1 MRKILFFILSISSY
15 FSASAQQ
22 IFLDSAVYYY
32 QNSKLPEAKAQI
44 EKAVNDAQ
52 TINNPYAWYFRGVIY
67 KEIYKQNRPADSLLT
82 LRIEAANSFTKS
94 IELDT
99 NKEYEAENL
108 KNLRFL
114 GVTFFN
120 DANLKLKEQK
130 FELSQKCF
138 NLYKPTMKLADPLM
152 NIKEMEIEF
161 KEMEIEYYLSVASTY
176 NKIYNKRD
184 DKLVEYLDK
193 AKDTYNKVIK
203 IDPEN
208 LLANYNMG
216 IIYYNQA
223 VKIIRSL
230 EVTLDILAFREAE
243 DEVIELF
250 KKSLP
255 YIETGYQLAPD
266 DKNIVEALY
275 EIYYSLNDEENFE
288 EFKKKLDDLNKN

>member
-1 MRKILFFILSISSY
+1 MMRRILFFILFISTC

-22 IFLDSAVYYY
+22 IFLDSAIYYY

-52 TINNPYAWYFRGVIY
+52 TINNPYAWYFRGIIY
-67 KEIYKQNRPADSLLT
+67 KGLYKQNRPADSLLT
-82 LRIEAANSFTKS
+82 LRVEAANSFTKS

-99 NKEYEAENL
+99 NNEYEVENM
-108 KNLRFL
+108 KNLRFI
-114 GVTFFN
+114 GVTFFD
-120 DANLKLKEQK
+120 DANLMLNERK

-138 NLYKPTMKLADPLM
+138 NLFKSTMKLADPSI
-152 NIKEMEIEF
+152 NIKEEEIKYF
-161 KEMEIEYYLSVASTY
+161 LSVASTY
-176 NKIYNKRD
+176 NHIYNQSD
-184 DKLVEYLDK
+184 NKLVEYLDK

-203 IDPEN
+203 TDPDN

-223 VKIIRSL
+223 VRIIQSL
-230 EVTLDILAFREAE
+230 EVSLDILAFREAE
-243 DEVIELF
+243 DEVIALF

-255 YIETGYQLAPD
+255 FIEIGYQAAPD

-275 EIYYSLNDEENFE
+275 EIYYSLNDEEKSG
-288 EFKKKLDDLNKN
+288 EFKKKIDDLKKD